1 MTRPQQL
8 QRLVWRH
15 SEAKWM
21 QNTFERIVT
30 YAYKCVGFNG
40 RNPNFSMT
48 TKRVFFLPFH
58 LTVPQIAAG
67 GHCCTSHHEWQS
79 RLFTRRH
86 RSVAHLFRMSCSFFY
101 VIYHDNDVPNEYV
114 TFLYV
119 QMRWFPWLAT
129 VTEMLFPTL
138 QYHTLPLEFAAVQV
152 ISSSARRHR
161 SVF

>member
-8 QRLVWRH
+8 QWLVCRH

-21 QNTFERIVT
+21 QNTFERIAT
-30 YAYKCVGFNG
+30 YAFKCVCFNG

-48 TKRVFFLPFH
+48 TKRVFFSSLPPYS
-58 LTVPQIAAG
+58 T
-67 GHCCTSHHEWQS
+67 TN
-79 RLFTRRH
+79 RRW
-86 RSVAHLFRMSCSFFY
+86 RSLLYKSPWVTISFVYSSAQVSGPLVSYVMQFLY